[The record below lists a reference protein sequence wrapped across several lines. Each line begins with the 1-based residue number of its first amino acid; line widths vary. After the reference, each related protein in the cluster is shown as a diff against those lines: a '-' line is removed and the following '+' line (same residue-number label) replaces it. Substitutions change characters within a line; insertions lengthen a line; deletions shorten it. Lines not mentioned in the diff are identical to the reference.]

1 MIIIKMLTEVKRTN
15 AWTKWEVQQKENI
28 KKYKTETMELK
39 NMTIELK
46 KKSLEGFNI
55 RQD

>member
-1 MIIIKMLTEVKRTN
+1 MHEQSEKFNKKR
-15 AWTKWEVQQKENI
+15 ENI

-39 NMTIELK
+39 NTIIELK